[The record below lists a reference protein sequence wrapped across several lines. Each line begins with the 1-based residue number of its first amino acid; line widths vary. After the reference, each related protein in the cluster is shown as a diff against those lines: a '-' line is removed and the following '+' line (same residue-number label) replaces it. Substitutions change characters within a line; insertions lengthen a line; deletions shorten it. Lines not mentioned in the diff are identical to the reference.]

1 MGLLDGPRWTDRELE
16 ILMPKAEWGVK
27 RTCITCHARFYD
39 LARDPIVCP
48 KCGAE
53 LDITVLLKPKRAKP
67 AAKAAAVKVVAKD
80 IDLVDDDD
88 DDDEVEV
95 DDDDDT
101 DAEVVV
107 LADGDKVAVGA
118 KGGKATKG
126 SKTDDDDDSD
136 DDDDDD
142 DLDDLDSDA
151 LLAVNDDDDVGLD
164 DIDDVAPKKPKET

>member
-39 LARDPIVCP
+39 LARDPIICP

-80 IDLVDDDD
+80 IGLIDDDD
-88 DDDEVEV
+88 NEI

-107 LADGDKVAVGA
+107 LADDDEVAVVA
-118 KGGKATKG
+118 QGGKVTKG

-136 DDDDDD
+136 DDDDD
-142 DLDDLDSDA
+142 LEDLDSDA
-151 LLAVNDDDDVGLD
+151 LLAADDDDDDGLD

>member
-88 DDDEVEV
+88 DEIEI

-107 LADGDKVAVGA
+107 LADGDEVAVVA
-118 KGGKATKG
+118 KGGKVTKG
-126 SKTDDDDDSD
+126 SKTDDDDDS
-136 DDDDDD
+136 DDDDD

-151 LLAVNDDDDVGLD
+151 LLAVNDDDDDGLD